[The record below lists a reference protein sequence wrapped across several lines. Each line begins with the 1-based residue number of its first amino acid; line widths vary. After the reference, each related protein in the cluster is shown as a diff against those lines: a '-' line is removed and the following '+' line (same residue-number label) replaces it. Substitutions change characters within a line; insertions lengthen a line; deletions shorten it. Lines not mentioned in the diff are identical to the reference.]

1 MSRYEFASCLFS
13 TRGVNTIDTIGGW
26 GGLFSR
32 TLKVSDCFE
41 IGVQFLKLIN

>member
-1 MSRYEFASCLFS
+1 MSRYEFSSCLFS

-26 GGLFSR
+26 DGLFSR

-41 IGVQFLKLIN
+41 IGGQFYNFIN